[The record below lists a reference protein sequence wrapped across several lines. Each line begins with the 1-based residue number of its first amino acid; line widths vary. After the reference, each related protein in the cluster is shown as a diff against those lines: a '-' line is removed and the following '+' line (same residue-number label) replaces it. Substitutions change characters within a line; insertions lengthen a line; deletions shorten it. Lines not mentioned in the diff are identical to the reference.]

1 MNNER
6 TSTETFLLT
15 LLSRLEKVS
24 CVVVLVRDHEGA
36 YNQHVANYEAI
47 TWADVIGSLEI
58 LKYDLLTDK
67 IQLVPS
73 AADGTT
79 LEESDEDI
87 G

>member
-6 TSTETFLLT
+6 TATETFLLT
-15 LLSRLEKVS
+15 LLTRLEKTS
-24 CVVVLVRDHEGA
+24 CVVVLVRDLAGA

-58 LKYDLLTDK
+58 LKFDLLTDK

-73 AADGTT
+73 AADGTVA
-79 LEESDEDI
+79 EASDEDNE
-87 G
+87 